1 LIQDAL
7 SLESELADILN
18 LQAPGQMYHPQ
29 MAVEET
35 AEPVESDIEEEAP
48 YSSDQNGLFMSD
60 KAPVTPR
67 HFMRWLFLPLAVLM
81 LSAFG
86 GARLA
91 HSISQGYSTSD
102 TTLKKGMVV
111 SLSSDSTQDH
121 PAVQS
126 ADVTNVDKIVGVV
139 VGMNDTLITVGSATA
154 QIYVATT
161 GQLPAYVSDL
171 NGLVKKGDL
180 ISLSPLKGVLMKADD
195 NGSIGVMGTALED
208 YPLSSAQ
215 TVTVNDSS
223 GKPATVHVGL
233 VNVDINMKPTTVS
246 TSSQNWLQR
255 LGKSIT
261 GHNVSELRVVAALA
275 IFVTLLVIE
284 GTVIYSAVSGSLI
297 SMGRNPLAKNQILW
311 QLVRSMGMA
320 FVVLLA
326 AGSVIAII
334 LWM

>member
-1 LIQDAL
+1 MPNKL
-7 SLESELADILN
+7 S
-18 LQAPGQMYHPQ
+18 HPQ
-29 MAVEET
+29 LAVAEVEEAT
-35 AEPVESDIEEEAP
+35 EQTLAEEPQ
-48 YSSDQNGLFMSD
+48 YSPSPDDASVTDQT
-60 KAPVTPR
+60 PVTPR

-139 VGMNDTLITVGSATA
+139 VGMNDTLITVGSSTA

-161 GQLPAYVSDL
+161 GQLPAYVSDF
-171 NGLVKKGDL
+171 NGSVKKGDL